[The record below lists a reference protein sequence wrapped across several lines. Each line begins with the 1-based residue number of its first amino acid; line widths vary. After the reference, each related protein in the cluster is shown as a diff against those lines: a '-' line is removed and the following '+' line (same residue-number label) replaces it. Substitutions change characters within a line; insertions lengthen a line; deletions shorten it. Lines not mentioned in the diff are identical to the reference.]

1 MRRALVVLVAA
12 LALPAPALAQGGAA
26 KPVVGGGS
34 FNTAPLLGPGTYD
47 DTVAAGE
54 TVYWKVRLA
63 KGQVLRVK
71 ATVDTSQIQTDPLAD
86 GFDKGLANLNYFLDI
101 FSPLREQLSEESGG
115 TYDTASARLEGSPAA
130 GAKTGT
136 ATGPRVL
143 GFEQILASDYNEDK
157 FPAPGEWYVSLNA
170 ADTATFPAEV
180 PAELPVELQVQVI
193 GQAQPSSPDFARAL
207 PGPRKQQPASPDTS
221 IRPGTAPRH
230 RRPTRRPR
238 PDPRARRRHRPP
250 RRPRPRH
257 AGHRRARAR
266 APAHVASLPWRA
278 GRSSSSTSTR
288 RARCTTT
295 SASRS
300 TGCSSRGP
308 SRRGRR
314 PTRARSAWPSPW
326 RTTRWPTPTSR
337 ARSGRATTAPA
348 RSSCGTP
355 ARTSIA
361 PSATARRCRSRAPSP
376 TDTRWSSSRAASCGA
391 ATP

>member
-1 MRRALVVLVAA
+1 MKRALAVLVAV
-12 LALPAPALAQGGAA
+12 LALPATAAAQGAAA

-115 TYDTASARLEGSPAA
+115 TYDTASARLEGSAAA

-180 PAELPVELQVQVI
+180 PAELPVELQVEVI

-207 PGPRKQQPASPDTS
+207 PGPRKQPPASPDTS
-221 IRPGTAPRH
+221 TGPERLLATVDQPADPALTVALVAVIAVLGGLALGTLAIVVLGLG
-230 RRPTRRPR
+230 
-238 PDPRARRRHRPP
+238 RRR
-250 RRPRPRH
+250 
-257 AGHRRARAR
+257 
-266 APAHVASLPWRA
+266 
-278 GRSSSSTSTR
+278 T
-288 RARCTTT
+288 
-295 SASRS
+295 
-300 TGCSSRGP
+300 
-308 SRRGRR
+308 
-314 PTRARSAWPSPW
+314 
-326 RTTRWPTPTSR
+326 
-337 ARSGRATTAPA
+337 
-348 RSSCGTP
+348 
-355 ARTSIA
+355 
-361 PSATARRCRSRAPSP
+361 
-376 TDTRWSSSRAASCGA
+376 
-391 ATP
+391 